1 MKRKLKKIGYSL
13 AFNIGALLITI
24 ELLDSVTYTGG
35 WVFFLVAGTIIGLL
49 NVLLKPILKFMAMPL
64 IFFSAGL
71 FLIVINAIIL
81 WMTDKILE
89 ILDFSNINLIIDGPL
104 TFLLASII
112 FGLVNW
118 FEHWLFKSL
127 K

>member
-1 MKRKLKKIGYSL
+1 MKRNLKKIGYSL
-13 AFNIGALLITI
+13 AFNIGALLVTI
-24 ELLDSVTYTGG
+24 ELLESVTYKGG
-35 WVFFLVAGTIIGLL
+35 WVFFVVTGTIIGLL

-71 FLIVINAIIL
+71 FLIVINAFIL
-81 WMTDKILE
+81 WMTDQILE
-89 ILDFSNINLIIDGPL
+89 ILDFTNINLVINGPL
-104 TFLLASII
+104 NLFLASII
-112 FGLVNW
+112 FGLINW